1 MTAFQAVVIGFT
13 GTMIGWF
20 AVATL
25 ASLKKRITTEAVS
38 SERAIT
44 IRTGLR
50 KNLFDVGFPS
60 WVAVWNC
67 RLGYAWYAVWKT
79 PGGYDE
85 ASGWTLRK
93 SQAYRLARKATK
105 NAA

>member
-1 MTAFQAVVIGFT
+1 MTIFQVVVVGFT

-20 AVATL
+20 AVEFL
-25 ASLKKRITTEAVS
+25 RSFKRHMDTEAAS
-38 SERAIT
+38 SESAIT

-50 KNLFDVGFPS
+50 KNLFDAGFPS
-60 WVAVWNC
+60 WIAVWNC

-93 SQAYRLARKATK
+93 AQAYRLARKATK